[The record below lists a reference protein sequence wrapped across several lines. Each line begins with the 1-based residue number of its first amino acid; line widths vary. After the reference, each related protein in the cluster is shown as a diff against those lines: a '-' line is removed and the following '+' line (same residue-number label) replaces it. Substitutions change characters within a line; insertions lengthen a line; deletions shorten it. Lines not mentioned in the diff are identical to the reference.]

1 MAFFSNLPL
10 SLFFKRLFAFLFLLV
25 LAAESFPAQAQNIN
39 DFINVGNY
47 PVNYDQQLQIG
58 RGTPRPKS
66 IDECLQIKE
75 YFFNEVHNVWV
86 EGLVRCKYN
95 SKNILS
101 RAQFQGVLNISIKP
115 EDEQACVGKREGQ
128 ILVQG
133 TPSEDRARAWTEH
146 CSYLGTIGGAG
157 PVGTNKPTGFLQNFN
172 TGTTGSTSL
181 GTNRTTTGSTGTISA
196 GTVGSSSLQNLTADQ
211 EAQIRSIRANTSLT
225 DTQKNEQIQRI
236 MGQAGSAD
244 FTPVY
249 EGPGVQVPSEEL
261 IPSGISRRQSL
272 SELIVFYTNATLP
285 YVSIISV
292 FAFVAAG
299 LFYILSFTNEEL
311 NGKAKNIMTYVVIG
325 ILIIFSAYTVVNTL
339 LGFVQFG

>member
-1 MAFFSNLPL
+1 M
-10 SLFFKRLFAFLFLLV
+10 V
-25 LAAESFPAQAQNIN
+25 LAAGFFPVQAQNIN
-39 DFINVGNY
+39 DFVNVGNY

-75 YFFNEVHNVWV
+75 YFFNEIHNVWV

-101 RAQFQGVLNISIKP
+101 RAQFQGVLNISTKP

-157 PVGTNKPTGFLQNFN
+157 PVGTNTPTGFLQNFN
-172 TGTTGSTSL
+172 TGSTGSTSL
-181 GTNRTTTGSTGTISA
+181 GTRRTTTTGTTGTISA
-196 GTVGSSSLQNLTADQ
+196 GTVGSLSLPNLTPDQ
-211 EAQIRSIRANTSLT
+211 EAQIRAIRANTALT
-225 DTQKNEQIQRI
+225 EAQRNEQIQRI
-236 MGQAGSAD
+236 TNQAGSD
-244 FTPVY
+244 GFTPVY
-249 EGPGVQVPSEEL
+249 EGPGVQVPSADL

-325 ILIIFSAYTVVNTL
+325 ILIIFSAYTIVNTL

>member
-1 MAFFSNLPL
+1 MNF
-10 SLFFKRLFAFLFLLV
+10 SLFFKRLFAFLFLSV
-25 LAAESFPAQAQNIN
+25 LAAGFFPVQAQNIN

-66 IDECLQIKE
+66 IDECLTIKE
-75 YFFNEVHNVWV
+75 YFFNEIHNVWV
-86 EGLVRCKYN
+86 EGLVRCKVN

-157 PVGTNKPTGFLQNFN
+157 PVGTNTPTGFLQNFN
-172 TGTTGSTSL
+172 TGSTGSTSL
-181 GTNRTTTGSTGTISA
+181 GTRRTTTTGTTGTIST
-196 GTVGSSSLQNLTADQ
+196 GTVGSLSLPNLTADQ
-211 EAQIRSIRANTSLT
+211 DAQIRAIRSNTALT
-225 DTQKNEQIQRI
+225 EAQRNEQIQRI
-236 MGQAGSAD
+236 MNQAGSTD

-249 EGPGVQVPSEEL
+249 DGPGVQVPSAEL

-325 ILIIFSAYTVVNTL
+325 ILIIFSAYTIVNTL